1 MDKRIKEEEKVQQH
15 TLQTVRDHWKSEKP
29 ARQSVTLILKSN
41 STPTQLYCA
50 RTPSHNILPFVSGL
64 VRGACW
70 PTSPPQQPLPK
81 PPTPLHCITKVPP
94 PLTICH
100 PYTSPYPSRVPA
112 WPCPAPPL
120 RPPVR
125 RPHSPA
131 VTLALCLFGS
141 VISQLWVTFG
151 HLLATQWQSS
161 LCFSPP
167 PDIPVP
173 LAFFLWPSHPIGQGP
188 LPDTLKVLLH
198 PQKKQLPKPR
208 PAFLNS
214 LCFRSCSLA
223 LAAPPHLSSS
233 ADEVHACLNIIFI
246 SMSQKQIDPLKC
258 LLLSVDFWLQKPQA
272 RESGALQDG
281 TGA

>member
-112 WPCPAPPL
+112 WPCPAPPSAPL
-120 RPPVR
+120 SDGLTP
-125 RPHSPA
+125 
-131 VTLALCLFGS
+131 
-141 VISQLWVTFG
+141 QLWRLPSASSAL
-151 HLLATQWQSS
+151 LLAS
-161 LCFSPP
+161 CE
-167 PDIPVP
+167 
-173 LAFFLWPSHPIGQGP
+173 SHSGICW
-188 LPDTLKVLLH
+188 LH
-198 PQKKQLPKPR
+198 NGN
-208 PAFLNS
+208 A
-214 LCFRSCSLA
+214 
-223 LAAPPHLSSS
+223 HS
-233 ADEVHACLNIIFI
+233 ASA
-246 SMSQKQIDPLKC
+246 
-258 LLLSVDFWLQKPQA
+258 LLLIFQSP
-272 RESGALQDG
+272 
-281 TGA
+281 